1 MRYIKKRYRIF
12 YLIPFTISLSA
23 FCVMQ
28 TMKFLLYGNIP
39 DVTDVTVSIEGFD
52 GKYYKVY
59 EKSNG
64 DFYRGEL
71 LEKL

>member
-12 YLIPFTISLSA
+12 YLIPFIASLAA

-28 TMKFLLYGNIP
+28 TMKFIITGHIP

-64 DFYRGEL
+64 DFYRGEEL
-71 LEKL
+71 NKL